1 MFTEMGVVW
10 TQAVVIP
17 APLQNT
23 STSLTQF
30 RVQISLQREGALLGM
45 AQQSQ
50 NMTWVGVWVVEQ
62 FCDYLCSKHS
72 PSSSEDCSSHC
83 TVQ

>member
-17 APLQNT
+17 APLQNA
-23 STSLTQF
+23 STSLCQF
-30 RVQISLQREGALLGM
+30 RVLISLQREGALLGM

-50 NMTWVGVWVVEQ
+50 NMA
-62 FCDYLCSKHS
+62 
-72 PSSSEDCSSHC
+72 
-83 TVQ
+83 